1 MGRMFT
7 LDSLNPAHFWHQ
19 LPMLSRF
26 FLVFLCVETI
36 RILALLM
43 GILFQLRSL
52 RKLPSTEITAE
63 SMRSR
68 FAKLRQQTASLRQ
81 SRAALPTR
89 KESTKWRKD

>member
-1 MGRMFT
+1 MFT

-52 RKLPSTEITAE
+52 RKTAIDRDNCRE
-63 SMRSR
+63 H
-68 FAKLRQQTASLRQ
+68 AIALRQTEATDSKSPSVAR
-81 SRAALPTR
+81 SIADPKRV
-89 KESTKWRKD
+89 D